1 MSISSRA
8 AALKRPKA
16 TKAPAKPEFRK
27 NVERSA
33 ATRRQ
38 ILDATVS
45 CLNAWGY
52 GAVTN
57 NKVADEAG
65 VSRGAMMHHFPTR
78 QALILA
84 TVEYAYAK
92 LAEYRS
98 AELEKMEPG
107 LPRYRRIVDLAIVTQ
122 RLPEGMACNEV
133 RIGSRSDPEIREAV
147 TPIMSRISDDYGRL
161 FGRLARQA
169 GLTPNRELQGFT
181 ATTAMAARALAINT
195 FTYPRGQ
202 IVENVQWTL
211 QSLREDIIA
220 RQLGERIAERPEPLP
235 DVRPAPKP
243 RNRNV

>member
-1 MSISSRA
+1 MGDTIRSVTKKKTPAARA
-8 AALKRPKA
+8 S
-16 TKAPAKPEFRK
+16 AKPERRK

-38 ILDATVS
+38 ILDATVR
-45 CLNAWGY
+45 CLEAWGY

-57 NKVADEAG
+57 NRVADEAG

-78 QALILA
+78 QALIVA
-84 TVEYAYAK
+84 TVEHAYAK
-92 LAEYRS
+92 LAEYRA
-98 AELEKMEPG
+98 AELAKLEPG

-122 RLPEGMACNEV
+122 RMPEGMACNEV

-147 TPIMSRISDDYGRL
+147 TPMMSRISDDYGRL

-181 ATTAMAARALAINT
+181 ATSAMAARALAINT

-202 IVENVQWTL
+202 IVENVLWTL
-211 QSLREDIIA
+211 QSLSEDIIA
-220 RQLGERIAERPEPLP
+220 RQLGEHIARRPPPLP
-235 DVRPAPKP
+235 DERPAPKTKK
-243 RNRNV
+243 RSA